1 MSDTILEEL
10 RTHLFIEFFY
20 SHSNKGLIAEQT
32 YTHKDTKYLFERYG
46 VTDGLDEF
54 AKDIEYGLLHGHYL
68 FASRGHYG
76 IDFPI
81 DTVEFRI
88 DKFLDK
94 RMAYIPKFTVLKQ
107 RENGTSY
114 IDFMLVDIA
123 PNLTIDDNLVPL
135 IVHELT
141 HGIEDKGL
149 NRSGKSL
156 SGELEKSGYF
166 DYGKQNTIGLDR
178 MLNELLYY
186 FNYYEQNSYVAQMA
200 TELRT
205 YKGEF
210 KTINEILTFLRN
222 TWVYK
227 TYEKMFKIADDLTH
241 DIPETSKKILLHK
254 INSMSKYNFKTYGE
268 FTDFLKYRLK
278 NIKRKFNNVIPK
290 IAYQNVNMI
299 RYEVISRPMGEEMD
313 WGNVN
318 VLDLIREYEER
329 VQRIWAD

>member
-1 MSDTILEEL
+1 MGKALVV
-10 RTHLFIEFFY
+10 
-20 SHSNKGLIAEQT
+20 N
-32 YTHKDTKYLFERYG
+32 
-46 VTDGLDEF
+46 
-54 AKDIEYGLLHGHYL
+54 
-68 FASRGHYG
+68 
-76 IDFPI
+76 
-81 DTVEFRI
+81 
-88 DKFLDK
+88 
-94 RMAYIPKFTVLKQ
+94 LK
-107 RENGTSY
+107 
-114 IDFMLVDIA
+114 
-123 PNLTIDDNLVPL
+123 
-135 IVHELT
+135 
-141 HGIEDKGL
+141 
-149 NRSGKSL
+149 
-156 SGELEKSGYF
+156 KSGYF
-166 DYGKQNTIGLDR
+166 DYGKQNTVGLDR

-205 YKGEF
+205 YKREF
-210 KTINEILTFLRN
+210 KTINEILAFLRN

-241 DIPETSKKILLHK
+241 DILESSKKILLHK